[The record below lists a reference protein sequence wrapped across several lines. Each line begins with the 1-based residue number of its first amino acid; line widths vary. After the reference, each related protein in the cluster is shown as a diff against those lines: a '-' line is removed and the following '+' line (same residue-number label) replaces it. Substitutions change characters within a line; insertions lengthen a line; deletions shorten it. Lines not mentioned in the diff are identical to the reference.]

1 MHAIAVSPPAGPG
14 ERPVLSLSEAPTP
27 EPGPGEV
34 LIEVH
39 AAGVNRAD
47 LLQATGSYPPPP
59 GASPILGL
67 ECAGV
72 VTGLGDGVDP
82 ALLGTPTSALLDGGG
97 YAEYAVAPASQLLPV
112 TDPADMPRAAALP
125 EALATAWFN
134 LIQIAHLRAGQSVLI
149 QGGSGGVGHV
159 AIKLARLVGADVLTT
174 VGAPWKGKRC
184 RDLGADVV
192 IDYHDDVPTAVLA
205 ATGGRGVDVILDV
218 LGAGALADNLRM
230 LAPHGQLAII
240 GLQQGRRAEIDLGQ
254 LLSRRVTVHGS
265 TLRARTRAEKAA
277 ILAAAAAY
285 APYIEPAVHAVVP
298 LRRAGEAHALMDEP
312 GTFGKVVLQVR

>member
-1 MHAIAVSPPAGPG
+1 MAGQPNCGKSTIFNAVAGFKVNTGNFSGTTVSFTETRVYLGGRTVRLIDLPGTYSLLARSPDEQVTTDTLAG
-14 ERPVLSLSEAPTP
+14 R
-27 EPGPGEV
+27 
-34 LIEVH
+34 
-39 AAGVNRAD
+39 
-47 LLQATGSYPPPP
+47 
-59 GASPILGL
+59 
-67 ECAGV
+67 
-72 VTGLGDGVDP
+72 LGDGVDP

-134 LIQIAHLRAGQSVLI
+134 LVQIAHLRAGQSVLI

-174 VGAPWKGKRC
+174 VGAPWKGERC